1 MSYEKTEL
9 AEIILTRTCHDLI
22 GNIGTLQ
29 NVLEFIGPD
38 GAMDGET
45 RNLLETASSLLNARQ
60 KFFRVA
66 FGMTTAAHS
75 TEELKELCERYVSTV
90 GTRNYPISLNFQ
102 GVSPQLSKMV
112 CLCVM
117 TAADIFIKGGQINI
131 GINKDNITVKAVTDY
146 KFQEAEIN
154 AYKTVIDGQKP
165 NDNISQYAQLIY
177 LRELLGE
184 DVPMKLDASATE
196 FSLVIG

>member
-1 MSYEKTEL
+1 MAYSKTEL

-38 GAMDGET
+38 GTIDAET
-45 RNLLETASSLLNARQ
+45 RNLLETASGLLNARQ

-66 FGMTTAAHS
+66 FGIETAAHS
-75 TEELKELCERYVSTV
+75 TEELQELCTRYVDTV
-90 GTRNYPISLNFQ
+90 GTRGNTIAINFQ

-117 TAADIFIKGGQINI
+117 TASDVFIKGGQINI
-131 GINKDNITVKAVTDY
+131 SISKENITVKAQTDY
-146 KFQEAEIN
+146 KFQEAEIA
-154 AYKTVIDGQKP
+154 AYQAILHGNKP
-165 NDNISQYAQLIY
+165 NDNISRYAQLLY
-177 LRELLGE
+177 LRELLGDE
-184 DVPMKLDASATE
+184 VPMHLEASVNELT
-196 FSLVIG
+196 LIIG

>member
-38 GAMDGET
+38 GGVDAET
-45 RNLLETASSLLNARQ
+45 RKLLETASYLLNARQ

-66 FGMTTAAHS
+66 FGMTTATHS
-75 TEELKELCERYVSTV
+75 TEELKELCERYISTV

-117 TAADIFIKGGQINI
+117 TAADIFIKGGEINI
-131 GINKDNITVKAVTDY
+131 GISKDNIIIKATTDF
-146 KFQEAEIN
+146 KFQATEIK

-184 DVPMKLDASATE
+184 DVPMKLDATDTE
-196 FSLVIG
+196 FSLIIG

>member
-1 MSYEKTEL
+1 MGYSKTEL

-38 GAMDGET
+38 GVMDPET
-45 RNLLETASSLLNARQ
+45 RGLLAAASDLLNARQ

-66 FGMTTAAHS
+66 FGITTIAHS
-75 TEELKELCERYVSTV
+75 TEELKELCERYVATV
-90 GTRNYPISLNFQ
+90 GTRNCPIVLNFQ
-102 GVSPQLSKMV
+102 GISPQLSKMI

-117 TAADIFIKGGQINI
+117 TAADIFIKGGHIDI
-131 GINKDNITVKAVTDY
+131 AVNKENITIRATTDY
-146 KFQEAEIN
+146 KFQETEIKG
-154 AYKTVIDGQKP
+154 YQTVIADQKP
-165 NDNISQYAQLIY
+165 SDNISQYAQLIY
-177 LRELLGE
+177 LRELLGT
-184 DVPMKLDASATE
+184 DVPMKLEATATE